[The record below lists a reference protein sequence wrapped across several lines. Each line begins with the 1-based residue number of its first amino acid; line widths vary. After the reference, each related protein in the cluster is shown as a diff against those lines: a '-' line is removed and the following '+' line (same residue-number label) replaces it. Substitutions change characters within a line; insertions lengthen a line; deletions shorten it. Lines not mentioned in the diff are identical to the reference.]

1 MNENINLVEILK
13 DCPKGTKFYSSVY
26 GELIYS
32 SMYTDSL
39 DPKIYFIDENNRSI
53 IVGYY
58 RDGRLYDTKGECTIF
73 PSKDQRDWS
82 KFVAPWLKKERDKD
96 KLIQELGKYK
106 VKYTQEVLEKYIN
119 SMSNKDDERLRK
131 TTIAFLKDFA
141 EQGYENATECIDW
154 LKKQSESSQTNE
166 RAWLYLVSDVLT
178 WKDGIRQYLDDPRVQ
193 ELAKRLCSEYAQKL
207 YNPSVLSNSSNTRKS
222 EQKFDPKTFQPFD
235 KVIAQ
240 LYQGLWCCELFSFIE
255 ESTNLVKCCG
265 AYYTQCVPYNDET
278 KHLIGTTNEAPE
290 YYRYWEN

>member
-32 SMYTDSL
+32 GMYTDSL

-82 KFVAPWLKKERDKD
+82 KFEAPWYKKD
-96 KLIQELGKYK
+96 
-106 VKYTQEVLEKYIN
+106 
-119 SMSNKDDERLRK
+119 
-131 TTIAFLKDFA
+131 
-141 EQGYENATECIDW
+141 
-154 LKKQSESSQTNE
+154 
-166 RAWLYLVSDVLT
+166 
-178 WKDGIRQYLDDPRVQ
+178 
-193 ELAKRLCSEYAQKL
+193 
-207 YNPSVLSNSSNTRKS
+207 
-222 EQKFDPKTFQPFD
+222 KFDPKTLQPYN
-235 KVIAQ
+235 KVIAR

-265 AYYTQCVPYNDET
+265 AYYTHCVPYNDET

-290 YYRYWEN
+290 YYRYWCD